1 MIKQVGKGPASAY
14 IVKYNITKYLYKNI
28 TNPMQISKSDY
39 MLFLRH
45 PAWLWLKKHDK
56 TKLPPIDEDTQA
68 IFDAGFVFE
77 SIAEQLFPDAVKIE
91 SDRTNYQAYRELT
104 PKTTHQIKSSAKTIL
119 QGRFEAGD
127 ITCISD
133 VIKKVDDKT
142 FDLYEIKSSVQAKPE
157 HEYDLAFQVEV
168 IERNGYK
175 IRNIYVIHVNN
186 EYIKNGEVEAKKITK
201 ITDVTEN
208 VKKLKDFTKKN
219 IMKALEIVKLKERP
233 DISPARSK
241 LGAFGDWLS
250 IYKTI
255 ADIDEYSIY
264 HLCSPGADKIGELE
278 ALGIKKMADIPDDFD
293 LNDKQSQ
300 QVHATKHDKILIN
313 NDKIKEFLSQL
324 KFPLYFLDYETLSSV
339 VPYFDGLGPYK
350 QLPFQYSLHVLDKP
364 NGKLKH
370 FEYLHRNNSNPIK
383 PLSEALKSQIG
394 NEGTVL
400 VWFEGF
406 EKSCNEL
413 MGTIMPKYQKF
424 YESINSRIIDLMTP
438 FSTGAYV
445 HKDFFGSASIKKV
458 LPVLIPELSY
468 KDLDIH
474 AGGAAQR
481 LWMDAVLYGKKDA
494 EKDKIL
500 NDLIKY
506 CGLDTLAM
514 VKIYQFLVKNV
525 LENKE

>member
-1 MIKQVGKGPASAY
+1 
-14 IVKYNITKYLYKNI
+14 
-28 TNPMQISKSDY
+28 MQISKSDY

-68 IFDAGFVFE
+68 FFDAGFVFE
-77 SIAEQLFPDAVKIE
+77 SFAEQLFPDSVKIE
-91 SDRTNYQAYRELT
+91 SDRNNHQPYNYQSYKDLT
-104 PKTTHQIKSSAKTIL
+104 PKTAYQIKSGAKTII
-119 QGRFEAGD
+119 QGRFEAGN
-127 ITCISD
+127 ITCICD
-133 VIKKVDDKT
+133 VIVKIDDKT
-142 FDLYEIKSSVQAKPE
+142 FDLYEIKSSTQAKPE
-157 HEYDLAFQVEV
+157 HEYDLAFQAEV
-168 IERNGYK
+168 IERNNYK
-175 IRNIYVIHVNN
+175 VRNIYVIHVNN
-186 EYIKNGEVEAKKITK
+186 EFIRNGEVDAKKLTK
-201 ITDVTEN
+201 ITEVTEN
-208 VKKLKDFTKKN
+208 VKKLKDFTEKN
-219 IMKALEIVKLKERP
+219 ILKALEIIKLKECP
-233 DISPARSK
+233 DISPAHSS

-250 IYKTI
+250 IYKTM

-278 ALGIKKMADIPDDFD
+278 ALGIKKISDIPDNFI
-293 LNDKQSQ
+293 LNDKQSK
-300 QVHATKHDKILIN
+300 QVHATKHNKVLIN
-313 NDKIKEFLSQL
+313 IPKIKSFLDQL

-350 QLPFQYSLHVLDKP
+350 QLPFQYSLHVIDKP

-370 FEYLHRNNSNPIK
+370 FEYLHSNNSNPVK
-383 PLSEALKSQIG
+383 PLTESLKSQIG
-394 NEGTVL
+394 NEGTIL

-413 MGTIMPKYQKF
+413 MGTIMPEYQKF
-424 YESINSRIIDLMTP
+424 YKSLNNRIIDLMTP

-468 KDLDIH
+468 KNLDIH

-481 LWMDAVLYGKKDA
+481 LWMDAVLYGKRDA

-514 VKIYQFLVKNV
+514 VKIYEFLVKKTEKYHKS
-525 LENKE
+525 L

>member
-1 MIKQVGKGPASAY
+1 
-14 IVKYNITKYLYKNI
+14 
-28 TNPMQISKSDY
+28 

-56 TKLPPIDEDTQA
+56 SKLPPIDENTQA

-77 SIAEQLFPDAVKIE
+77 SYAEQLFPDAVKIE
-91 SDRTNYQAYRELT
+91 SNCNDYQAYRELT
-104 PKTTHQIKSSAKTIL
+104 PKTLEAINSGAKTII

-127 ITCISD
+127 ITCICD
-133 VIKKVDDKT
+133 VIVKVDDKT
-142 FDLYEIKSSVQAKPE
+142 FDLYEIKSSTQAKPE

-168 IERNGYK
+168 IERNNYK
-175 IRNIYVIHVNN
+175 VRNIFVIHVNN
-186 EYIKNGEVEAKKITK
+186 EFIKNGEVEAGKLTK
-201 ITDVTEN
+201 ITEVTES
-208 VKKLKDFTKKN
+208 VKKLKDFTKEN
-219 IMKALEIVKLKERP
+219 IAKALEVINQKERP
-233 DISPARSK
+233 DISPAHAK
-241 LGAFGDWLS
+241 LGAFSDWLS
-250 IYKTI
+250 IYKTM

-264 HLCSPGADKIGELE
+264 HLCSPGASKIGELE
-278 ALGIKKMADIPDDFD
+278 ALGIKKIADIPDNFV
-293 LNDKQSQ
+293 LNEKQLR
-300 QVHATKHDKILIN
+300 QVQSTKHNKVLIN
-313 NDKIKEFLSQL
+313 HDQIKQFLAQL

-364 NGKLKH
+364 NGELKH
-370 FEYLHRNNSNPIK
+370 YEYLHNNNSNPIK
-383 PLSEALKSQIG
+383 PLTETLKSQIG
-394 NEGTVL
+394 DDGTVL

-413 MGTIMPKYQKF
+413 MGTIMPTYYEF
-424 YESINSRIIDLMTP
+424 YKSINNRIIDLMTP

-468 KDLDIH
+468 KDLDINE
-474 AGGAAQR
+474 GGSAQR
-481 LWMDAVLYGKKDA
+481 LWMDAVLYGKRET

-500 NDLIKY
+500 ADLLKY

-514 VKIYQFLVKNV
+514 VKIYEFLVKSV
-525 LENKE
+525 LDNGKKYILIVDRKNI